1 MVPSI
6 SRKALLPKGL
16 LVDGLAV
23 QCYNT
28 HMNKTNELLQWT
40 GAVAIVLG
48 HILNAVGPAAY
59 PYNIFVFA
67 VGTVLFLAWAVRVA
81 NKPQMMVNV
90 ISLAIGLVGLYKAV
104 G

>member
-1 MVPSI
+1 M
-6 SRKALLPKGL
+6 
-16 LVDGLAV
+16 VDGLAV

-28 HMNKTNELLQWT
+28 HMNKTNEILQWT

-59 PYNIFVFA
+59 PYNIIVFA
-67 VGTVLFLAWAVRVA
+67 IGTILFMIWAFRVK
-81 NKPQMMVNV
+81 NRPQLMVNV
-90 ISLAIGLVGLYKAV
+90 ISLAIGIIGLLKAI